1 MRVIKSF
8 LFALQFLTVVPV
20 PDTSNYDD
28 KDARASLYW
37 YPWIGFIIGAA
48 FLIPAMFVVE
58 NSLNVAAALTVVLWA
73 IITGALHLDGLAD
86 FADGLVGGFR
96 NREKTLAIMK
106 DSRSGV
112 MAIVAVVCVL
122 LLKWASLTYI
132 IEHQLWLALLF
143 IPVISRAYAV
153 ILLATTPYAR
163 ADGLGANLSE
173 KISPPFMVTSLGVIA
188 IVIVFLLGARG
199 LTMLIIGATGFVL
212 FRLWMKSIIGGIT
225 GDTIGAQI
233 ELLETILLIT
243 LLWI

>member
-1 MRVIKSF
+1 MRILKSF
-8 LFALQFLTVVPV
+8 LFALQFLTVFPV
-20 PDTSNYDD
+20 PDTSYYDEND
-28 KDARASLYW
+28 SRSSLYW
-37 YPWIGFIIGAA
+37 YPWIGFIIGATL
-48 FLIPAMFVVE
+48 LIPAMFVVE
-58 NSLNVAAALTVVLWA
+58 ISVNVAAALTVVFWA
-73 IITGALHLDGLAD
+73 IVTGALHLDGLAD

-96 NREKTLAIMK
+96 DREKTLAIMK
-106 DSRSGV
+106 DPRSGV

-143 IPVISRAYAV
+143 IPVISRTYAV
-153 ILLATTPYAR
+153 ILLATTSYAR

-173 KISPPFMVTSLGVIA
+173 QISFALMVTSLGIIVIA
-188 IVIVFLLGARG
+188 VVLLLGTQG
-199 LTMLIIGATGFVL
+199 LVMLTIGAAGFVL
-212 FRLWMKSIIGGIT
+212 FRTWMKRILGGIT